1 MRCREATGL
10 LSAALDDELTA
21 DEAARVGRHV
31 DGCASCRR
39 DRAAFEM
46 LRARLRVSES
56 LAVDLVPALRDR
68 LSSDPEPA
76 FATLEP
82 NPNPSSTRRRRRA
95 RAFVGVV
102 AAVATIAA
110 AVVFVAE
117 RPLHV
122 SVSTAK
128 PVVAPELRAPNGA
141 SLLLAWTSGGL
152 PADALAS
159 ARAIVGVAGVTEV
172 RGDELRLTGERDA
185 HGRSMLSL
193 PPGAAIPID
202 ALAIDPAGYSRDVP
216 GDAAVLVR
224 TLPRD
229 GALLGATSARVRG
242 IGVGGS
248 LTFGATT
255 VRVTGVV
262 ADLLVGAAEVIVPD
276 DSPVAV
282 PTPRFLLLAYR
293 GDRSDLE
300 AAIGDALHRAV
311 RFRAPGETPYL
322 RQGDAVLPQALVKA
336 RFGEFWY
343 RVDAHG
349 TVTIDPRWVA
359 RNIVTIDVAGFGP
372 LRVHRLVAGA
382 LSRALLAIGARGS
395 SGASGFAPQMSSAGF
410 GAGLSRRTWGI
421 GLTLPDERQHT
432 IAVMAGD
439 GFRWGGVWLNRS
451 PEYYEWVGNGNY

>member
-10 LSAALDDELTA
+10 LSAALDDELPA
-21 DEAARVGRHV
+21 DEVARVGRHV
-31 DGCASCRR
+31 VRCARCRR
-39 DRAAFEM
+39 DRDAFER
-46 LRARLRVSES
+46 LRTRLRVSEPI
-56 LAVDLVPALRDR
+56 AVDLVPALRDR
-68 LSSDPEPA
+68 LGSDPQPA

-82 NPNPSSTRRRRRA
+82 NANETGRRRRT
-95 RAFVGVV
+95 RAFVGIVAV
-102 AAVATIAA
+102 AAVIAA
-110 AVVFVAE
+110 AFVFVSE
-117 RPLHV
+117 HPRHV

-128 PVVAPELRAPNGA
+128 PVVAPELRAPGGA

-152 PADALAS
+152 PADALAH
-159 ARAIVGVAGVTEV
+159 ARAIVGVTGVTEA

-185 HGRSMLSL
+185 HGRSQLSL
-193 PPGAAIPID
+193 PTGAAIPID
-202 ALAIDPAGYSRDVP
+202 ALSIDPAGYSRDVP
-216 GDAAVLVR
+216 GDAAALVR

-229 GALLGATSARVRG
+229 GALLGATSARLRG

-262 ADLLVGAAEVIVPD
+262 ADSLVGAAEVIVPD
-276 DSPVAV
+276 DSPVSV
-282 PTPRFLLLAYR
+282 PTPRFLLVAYR

-349 TVTIDPRWVA
+349 AVTIDPRWVA
-359 RNIVTIDVAGFGP
+359 RNIVTIHVAGFGP
-372 LRVHRLVAGA
+372 LRVHRLVADA
-382 LSRALLAIGARGS
+382 LSRALVAVGARGS
-395 SGASGFAPQMSSAGF
+395 TRASGFAPELSSAGF
-410 GAGLSRRTWGI
+410 GVGLSRRTWGI
-421 GLTLPDERQHT
+421 GLTLTDHAQRR
-432 IAVMAGD
+432 IAVMAAD
-439 GFRWGGVWLNRS
+439 GFRWGGLWLNRS
-451 PEYYEWVGNGNY
+451 PEYYEWVGGGNY